1 MIVRP
6 TGSWLRMLFVW
17 DGSVLK
23 SIIPQLLLMLAI
35 SSLAVATGGRI
46 DGVKIPLDTAPFP
59 LVGVSLA
66 IFLGFRNNAAYARF
80 VEARQIWGHI
90 LIAAR
95 SLTSQALSYLP
106 QEDEG
111 FARELFVRRLIAFVY
126 ALTHQ
131 LRGTDP
137 KPDLARYL
145 NEEDMVQLGG
155 LDYIPVALLD
165 RLRLM
170 LASAARRG
178 QGPEQM
184 LWMLDAQVG
193 ELAAAVGGCERIR
206 NTPIPYP
213 YGVLVHRTVYLY
225 CFLLPFGLVDAI
237 GLATPLISVFVA
249 YTLFALEA
257 IAQEISEPFGTAP
270 NCLALHAMTRNIE
283 RSLLEQCGLAKPE
296 QLAPCA
302 RYNIN

>member
-6 TGSWLRMLFVW
+6 RSNWLRMLFIW

-23 SIIPQLLLMLAI
+23 SIVPQLLVMLAI
-35 SSLAVATGGRI
+35 SSLAVLTGGRI
-46 DGVKIPLDTAPFP
+46 LGTKIPLDTAPFP

-90 LIAAR
+90 LVAAR
-95 SLTSQALSYLP
+95 TLTSQTIHYLAPDGQGADHALL
-106 QEDEG
+106 
-111 FARELFVRRLIAFVY
+111 VRRLIAFVY
-126 ALTHQ
+126 ALMHQ
-131 LRGTDP
+131 LRNTDP
-137 KPDLARYL
+137 ATDLARYL
-145 NEEDMVQLGG
+145 DADELARLRGK
-155 LDYIPVALLD
+155 DYLPVALLD
-165 RLRLM
+165 TLRRM
-170 LASAARRG
+170 LAEAVPRQAHPG
-178 QGPEQM
+178 QL
-184 LWMLDAQVG
+184 LWMLDAQLN
-193 ELAAAVGGCERIR
+193 ELGAAVGGCERIS

-237 GLATPLISVFVA
+237 GPATPLISVFVA

-257 IAQEISEPFGTAP
+257 IAQEVSEPFGTDP

-283 RSLLEQCGLAKPE
+283 RTLLEQSGQPMPE
-296 QLAPCA
+296 PVQPCE
-302 RYNIN
+302 RYKIS